1 MDVLGSFLRFKLL
14 FITIT
19 FSTLCSCGGGSG
31 NGGSGEQ
38 VQIPREN
45 RSPIIDSAN
54 EYSFKENEAV
64 NISIQASDPDGDT
77 LTYNLDISDDA
88 YFFSIDS
95 STGLISGGSFDFE
108 APGDA
113 NADNVYEL
121 SVTVSDGALETTKAI
136 KISITDIDGPL
147 ACSGPETAQIFEG
160 KREVF
165 HSLTLTKPDAELILL
180 SPFLF
185 VEVTRASDGSVVNN
199 FQYNTSV
206 VAEDNVATIELG
218 LFRPVNAEILGGVS
232 NKYLFEL
239 LAEYEGETVI
249 CSFEVEVV
257 DDADEVQTGIKVS
270 GEPGEHANLNVYSI
284 GDINGDGVNDLFLNS
299 MKFDFTYLGRFN
311 GSLQSETPEFH
322 GYIIDGRMIQSDMEL
337 PSGKELIARSIDD
350 YVLHHMYGWYAS
362 LGMINNSEDLTGYEL
377 IPEPLGDLDGDGTLD
392 LLVTLRASVH
402 ASHNAYVERPLA
414 FVIWGETLRDSNTE
428 TDLNSLVPSQ
438 GLTLGGLGGTN
449 RAANMSVSGD
459 FDGDGLTD
467 IAISSPQSI
476 LEDSQSS
483 VYNSQLF
490 IVFGDHI
497 KNSKAKGQINVLE
510 DRSDPNDVFHLSS
523 LVVDSNV
530 EFLLA
535 GPNPINKLQVL
546 GDIDGDNGEELL
558 IGAGEKQFRVSHS
571 IIVKSQLFM
580 QENPDSLTLT
590 NDIQDDYLVIIES
603 AAYEIDIKNK
613 TGDIDNDGIN
623 DPLITTPSFFPELNR
638 VRLIKGSKLQAS
650 TVGVPIVAEA
660 GNDGVVIF
668 NITDSYVF
676 HSASF
681 IDDLDNDGRDDL
693 VFSYYLD
700 DPVHPNAT
708 ISIVLAKALDEIEA
722 GEVVMLDQIPDGLI
736 LELKNTSLD
745 EQTSSF
751 SILDDLDGDGISELG
766 IHPTY
771 PLIEAYILPSKDINE
786 ALQSG
791 TRELDIASLFR
802 NF

>member
-19 FSTLCSCGGGSG
+19 FITLCSCGGGSG

-257 DDADEVQTGIKVS
+257 DDADEVQTGIKETS
-270 GEPGEHANLNVYSI
+270 QPHQTAMSI
-284 GDINGDGVNDLFLNS
+284 EGAD
-299 MKFDFTYLGRFN
+299 
-311 GSLQSETPEFH
+311 
-322 GYIIDGRMIQSDMEL
+322 
-337 PSGKELIARSIDD
+337 
-350 YVLHHMYGWYAS
+350 
-362 LGMINNSEDLTGYEL
+362 
-377 IPEPLGDLDGDGTLD
+377 
-392 LLVTLRASVH
+392 
-402 ASHNAYVERPLA
+402 
-414 FVIWGETLRDSNTE
+414 
-428 TDLNSLVPSQ
+428 
-438 GLTLGGLGGTN
+438 
-449 RAANMSVSGD
+449 
-459 FDGDGLTD
+459 
-467 IAISSPQSI
+467 
-476 LEDSQSS
+476 
-483 VYNSQLF
+483 
-490 IVFGDHI
+490 
-497 KNSKAKGQINVLE
+497 
-510 DRSDPNDVFHLSS
+510 
-523 LVVDSNV
+523 
-530 EFLLA
+530 
-535 GPNPINKLQVL
+535 
-546 GDIDGDNGEELL
+546 EE
-558 IGAGEKQFRVSHS
+558 
-571 IIVKSQLFM
+571 
-580 QENPDSLTLT
+580 
-590 NDIQDDYLVIIES
+590 
-603 AAYEIDIKNK
+603 
-613 TGDIDNDGIN
+613 
-623 DPLITTPSFFPELNR
+623 
-638 VRLIKGSKLQAS
+638 
-650 TVGVPIVAEA
+650 
-660 GNDGVVIF
+660 
-668 NITDSYVF
+668 
-676 HSASF
+676 
-681 IDDLDNDGRDDL
+681 
-693 VFSYYLD
+693 
-700 DPVHPNAT
+700 
-708 ISIVLAKALDEIEA
+708 
-722 GEVVMLDQIPDGLI
+722 
-736 LELKNTSLD
+736 
-745 EQTSSF
+745 
-751 SILDDLDGDGISELG
+751 
-766 IHPTY
+766 
-771 PLIEAYILPSKDINE
+771 
-786 ALQSG
+786 
-791 TRELDIASLFR
+791 
-802 NF
+802 